1 MIRKATIRDLDAV
14 ASVYDHIHSAE
25 ESGAI
30 TTGWIRGIYPVR
42 ETASA
47 ALSRGDL
54 FVQTDEIQGKETVVG
69 TAILN
74 QVQVDVYK
82 DASWRYDVSDSQV
95 MVLHTLAIDPNV
107 RGCGYGRKFE
117 EYYRQ
122 YAIKNGCRYL
132 RIDTNV
138 RNRDARGFYKK
149 LGYEEVDIL
158 PCEFNGIPG
167 VELVLLE
174 KKI

>member
-82 DASWRYDVSDSQV
+82 DASWRYDVPDSQV
-95 MVLHTLAIDPNV
+95 MVLHTLAIDTNV
-107 RGCGYGRKFE
+107 KGCGYGRKFE

-122 YAIKNGCRYL
+122 YAIKNGFRYL

-138 RNRDARGFYKK
+138 RNRDAHGFYKK

>member
-82 DASWRYDVSDSQV
+82 DASWRYDVPDSQV
-95 MVLHTLAIDPNV
+95 MVLHTLAIDTNV
-107 RGCGYGRKFE
+107 KGSGYGRKFE

-122 YAIKNGCRYL
+122 YAIKNGGMR
-132 RIDTNV
+132 
-138 RNRDARGFYKK
+138 K
-149 LGYEEVDIL
+149 LIYFHVNSTVF
-158 PCEFNGIPG
+158 PA
-167 VELVLLE
+167 
-174 KKI
+174 

>member
-42 ETASA
+42 ETALA

-82 DASWRYDVSDSQV
+82 DASWRNDVPDSQV
-95 MVLHTLAIDPNV
+95 MVLHTLAIDTNV
-107 RGCGYGRKFE
+107 KGCGYGRTFE

-138 RNRDARGFYKK
+138 RNRAARGFYKK

>member
-82 DASWRYDVSDSQV
+82 DASWRYDVPDSQV
-95 MVLHTLAIDPNV
+95 MVLHTLAIDTNV
-107 RGCGYGRKFE
+107 KGCGYGRKFE

-138 RNRDARGFYKK
+138 RNSDARGFYKK

>member
-82 DASWRYDVSDSQV
+82 DASWRYDVPDSQV
-95 MVLHTLAIDPNV
+95 MVLHTLAIDTNV
-107 RGCGYGRKFE
+107 KGCGYGRKFE

-138 RNRDARGFYKK
+138 RNRYARGFYKK